1 MGKYSNDSFRYN
13 KFDYSESASYSI
25 TVLTHKRQNFLG
37 RIENDE
43 IVLSEIGRIVE
54 SEWLRGHE
62 IRPDMNITLGA
73 YAILPDH
80 FHAII
85 NIGTNQFNSTKGK
98 DAMPCVPFGN
108 NLFKTTK
115 GKGAMPCVPL
125 SKKSTKNKFGPQ
137 SKNLASIIRGFK
149 TSVTIRA
156 RKIDPDFKWHKLYY
170 DKIIRDRLE
179 LEISTKYI
187 NENAK
192 KWVKDN
198 SDKYI
203 GSC

>member
-54 SEWLRGHE
+54 SEWLRGPE

-98 DAMPCVPFGN
+98 DAMPCVP
-108 NLFKTTK
+108 
-115 GKGAMPCVPL
+115 L
-125 SKKSTKNKFGPQ
+125 SRKSAKNKFGPQ
-137 SKNLASIIRGFK
+137 KKNLSSIVRGFK
-149 TSVTIRA
+149 SSVTIHA
-156 RKIDPDFKWHKLYY
+156 KKIDPDFKWHKLYY